1 MKTTRILKVMGIVLL
16 GMFLTMQVHAID
28 PANRLT
34 DKKAITKTVD
44 KQVLKFIERVFDH
57 QIKSNDIVGIRKM
70 LDQIDHVTI
79 SFRDE
84 DVSDYVLK
92 FKPMDERQLEVL
104 MFDEGY
110 LSSDYKNGPE
120 IVIPWMQNMHLD

>member
-79 SFRDE
+79 SFRDK
-84 DVSDYVLK
+84 DVSDYVLN